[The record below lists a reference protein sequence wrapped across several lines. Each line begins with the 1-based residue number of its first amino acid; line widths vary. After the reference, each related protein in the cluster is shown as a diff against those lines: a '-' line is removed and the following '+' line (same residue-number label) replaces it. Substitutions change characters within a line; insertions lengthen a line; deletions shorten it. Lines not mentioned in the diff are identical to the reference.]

1 MKVSLLWQTPL
12 RPVAIR
18 RLVELLVL
26 VALVAGAWYGQG
38 LVRDQRLGYL
48 LAEIE
53 RERRPQT
60 EALLGEIEHSMAEES
75 PNLERIQ
82 ATIPARADLGEY
94 ITFLEGRAT
103 KHRIELQ
110 ITKVEAEPEL
120 EPNEIP
126 P

>member
-1 MKVSLLWQTPL
+1 
-12 RPVAIR
+12 
-18 RLVELLVL
+18 
-26 VALVAGAWYGQG
+26 
-38 LVRDQRLGYL
+38 
-48 LAEIE
+48 
-53 RERRPQT
+53 
-60 EALLGEIEHSMAEES
+60 
-75 PNLERIQ
+75 
-82 ATIPARADLGEY
+82 RADLGEY